1 VRRLVLLLTLSLCS
15 PAALAASDAE
25 VARARQLSSEGA
37 DLFRD
42 GKYAQ
47 ALEKFERA
55 NRIVPHPNLDVN
67 IGRCHEALGRFD
79 EALLHC
85 KIALNAATTPAPT
98 RLAARSCVDRVEAKL
113 KRPEL
118 EVRSRPPGAKVIV
131 DGQEV
136 GRTPWRGE
144 VEPGRRQV
152 DLEMADLAPAT
163 RTVNAM
169 RGQEHLIEVVLTPA
183 NVGGLLSVYSDPPG
197 AEVSLDGETVGSTP
211 LESFQVDAR
220 TYVLEVRKPGFAPQ
234 VSTVSVEDGQ
244 HLERRLPLVLVGPAP
259 GAASDR
265 PMWPGWTMVGAG
277 VVAAGVGG
285 WFGAKAVDSRDAAD
299 KIARTSGD
307 PADRPRYDDL
317 VREMDTRRTLSDVLW
332 GSGGVLVVGGVT
344 WLLWPD

>member
-1 VRRLVLLLTLSLCS
+1 MRRLVFLLLLLTAPL
-15 PAALAASDAE
+15 AYAASDAE
-25 VARARQLSSEGA
+25 VARARQLSAEAA

-42 GKYAQ
+42 GKHAE
-47 ALEKFERA
+47 ALEKFEKA

-67 IGRCHEALGRFD
+67 IGRCHEALGRYD

-85 KIALNAATTPAPT
+85 KIALNAPTTPAPT

-118 EVRSRPPGAKVIV
+118 EVRSRPPGARVVI

-152 DLEMADLAPAT
+152 DLELQDLAPVT
-163 RTVNAM
+163 RTVNAV
-169 RGQEHLIEVVLTPA
+169 RGQEHLLEVVLTPA
-183 NVGGLLSVYSDPPG
+183 TVGGLLSIHTDPAG
-197 AEVSLDGETVGSTP
+197 AEVVLNGEAVGTTP

-220 TYVLEVRKPGFAPQ
+220 TYVLEVRKPGYAPQ
-234 VSTVSVEDGQ
+234 VSTVTVEDGQ

-259 GAASDR
+259 GAASER
-265 PMWPGWTMVGAG
+265 PMWPGWTMIGAG

-307 PADRPRYDDL
+307 PADRDRYDDL
-317 VREMDTRRTLSDVLW
+317 VHEMDTRRTLSDVLW
-332 GSGGVLVVGGVT
+332 GSGGVLVVGGAT